1 MVAQSL
7 DEHAGRAHMRT
18 GDQGKERL
26 AHTRTLTDNIECTVC
41 LDVMRTPKT
50 LVCGHTFCGVCV
62 DRLTSAGRAVRCP
75 VCRKQMRVPA
85 GGLSKNV
92 LVEELIVERAK
103 AKRDE

>member
-1 MVAQSL
+1 M
-7 DEHAGRAHMRT
+7 
-18 GDQGKERL
+18 
-26 AHTRTLTDNIECTVC
+26 C

-62 DRLTSAGRAVRCP
+62 DRLTSDDRAVRCP

-92 LVEELIVERAK
+92 LLEELIVERAAVK
-103 AKRDE
+103 SDGSK